1 MATQVTTSNFNELV
15 EKSGKPVLI
24 DFWAEWCGPCLKIGP
39 VVEELAAE
47 YEGKV
52 IVAKCN
58 VDANTELATTFGIRS
73 IPTFLL
79 FKNGVLSDKIVG
91 LVSKAKLI
99 EKLNALL

>member
-1 MATQVTTSNFNELV
+1 MATQVTTSNFKELV

-58 VDANTELATTFGIRS
+58 VDDNTELATTFGIRS

-79 FKNGVLSDKIVG
+79 FKNGTLSEKIVG
-91 LVSKAKLI
+91 LVPKAKLI
-99 EKLNALL
+99 EKLNALV